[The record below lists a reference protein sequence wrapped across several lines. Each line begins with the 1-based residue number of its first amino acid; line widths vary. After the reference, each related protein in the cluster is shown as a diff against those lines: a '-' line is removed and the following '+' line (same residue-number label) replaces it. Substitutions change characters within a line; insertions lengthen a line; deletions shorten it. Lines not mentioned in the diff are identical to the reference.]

1 MDTTM
6 YVALSRQVVL
16 QREMDVTANNIANV
30 DTAGFKVE
38 SLMVADEPRT
48 LPMGKTRTTVNFA
61 YDTGLARDFSQ
72 GSMKSTGSP
81 FDLAI
86 EGQGMFQVSTASG
99 TRFTRDGRFGM
110 DEQGR
115 LTNASGHPVLD
126 SGGGEITLDPTKGAP
141 SVAGDGTISQAGQNL
156 GKIGLVRFASLSALS
171 KDGEGLY
178 RNDANL
184 QPEADTTGRIKQGM
198 VEGSNVQAV
207 AQITKLIKV
216 SRAYEQLSKLMST
229 TAELSSRSVE
239 RLGRLS

>member
-6 YVALSRQVVL
+6 YVGLSRQVVL
-16 QREMDVTANNIANV
+16 QREMDITANNIANV

-48 LPMGKTRTTVNFA
+48 LPMGSGRSTINFA
-61 YDTGLARDFSQ
+61 YDNGVARDFSQ
-72 GSMKSTGSP
+72 GSMKPTGSP

-86 EGQGMFQVSTASG
+86 EGQGFFQVSTDGG

-110 DEQGR
+110 DSQGR
-115 LTNASGHPVLD
+115 LVNASNHPVLD

-141 SVAGDGTISQAGQNL
+141 SVAPDGTISQAGQNL
-156 GKIGLVRFASLSALS
+156 GKVGVMRFANLSGLS

-178 RNDANL
+178 RNDGNI
-184 QPEADTTGRIKQGM
+184 QPEADTTAKVQQGM

-207 AQITKLIKV
+207 SQITKLIKV
-216 SRAYEQLSKLMST
+216 SRAYETMAKMMST
-229 TAELSSRSVE
+229 TADLSSNSVS